1 MTAKPQN
8 RVFGKQKRQHTIIV
22 ASGDT
27 VRHMTVR
34 PWMAALAVCLV
45 GVFSIGYLLATS
57 YLVLRDDLIGAT
69 MARQARMQ
77 YDYEDRIAALRA
89 QVDRVTSR
97 QLLDQQVD
105 EEKVD
110 KLMEQQQ
117 ALSSRHGKL
126 DALLD
131 RAENSG
137 LMNKDV
143 TGANAAAAKGDHAEL
158 TGGLKSIEKLLS
170 SGRPADATPDNST
183 LAYVPAPETVADH
196 ADRVF
201 SRVTLS
207 LKHIEQDQLTRVRHL
222 TTGASETV
230 VVAEQDLVLT
240 PPEPVKVVAPEKA
253 SGLVPVE
260 DTKKNELEKRVEGF
274 IDDLIAQDVNSP
286 EFGKRVDAIAAMG
299 QKEIRDAAGQSN
311 RFLDRPV
318 RAMSTDTGVGADLLQ
333 LRKTVEELDPGRN
346 GKLIGGNDGFLS
358 KLFGGSPLKQYFRKY
373 QSSQSHIQGILK
385 SLSSGKDELLMDNAA
400 IDTERANLWNA
411 MGRLEQ
417 MIYLSKAMDT
427 KLEDKANEL
436 DHTDP
441 AKAKAIRETA
451 LFYVR
456 QRTQDLLTQMAV
468 TVQGYL
474 ALDLVKK
481 NNVELVKGVD
491 RASTTTVSALRTAV
505 TVAQALTNQKLVL
518 DQITAINTTTAG
530 LIDSTGQ
537 LLKSNTAAI
546 HEQAANSTIP
556 VETLQRAFQNIYDTM
571 DAIDTFK
578 LKALDSMKTTVNTL
592 SNEVE
597 KSKGY
602 IARAEGAA
610 QNQGGAVSETF
621 KLEAM

>member
-1 MTAKPQN
+1 MATETA
-8 RVFGKQKRQHTIIV
+8 
-22 ASGDT
+22 
-27 VRHMTVR
+27 
-34 PWMAALAVCLV
+34 
-45 GVFSIGYLLATS
+45 
-57 YLVLRDDLIGAT
+57 
-69 MARQARMQ
+69 
-77 YDYEDRIAALRA
+77 
-89 QVDRVTSR
+89 
-97 QLLDQQVD
+97 
-105 EEKVD
+105 
-110 KLMEQQQ
+110 
-117 ALSSRHGKL
+117 
-126 DALLD
+126 
-131 RAENSG
+131 
-137 LMNKDV
+137 
-143 TGANAAAAKGDHAEL
+143 
-158 TGGLKSIEKLLS
+158 
-170 SGRPADATPDNST
+170 
-183 LAYVPAPETVADH
+183 
-196 ADRVF
+196 
-201 SRVTLS
+201 
-207 LKHIEQDQLTRVRHL
+207 
-222 TTGASETV
+222 
-230 VVAEQDLVLT
+230 VAEQELVLT
-240 PPEPVKVVAPEKA
+240 PPGPVKVVAPEKA
-253 SGLVPVE
+253 AGLVPVD
-260 DTKKNELEKRVEGF
+260 DTKKNELEKRVDGF

-311 RFLDRPV
+311 RFLDRPI
-318 RAMSTDTGVGADLLQ
+318 RAMSSESGVGADLLA
-333 LRKTVEELDPGRN
+333 LRKTVEDLDPGRN
-346 GKLIGGNDGFLS
+346 GKLVGGNDGFLS

-373 QSSQSHIQGILK
+373 QSSQSHINGILK
-385 SLSSGKDELLMDNAA
+385 SLGSGKDELLMDNAA
-400 IDTERANLWNA
+400 IDTERANLWA
-411 MGRLEQ
+411 SMGRLEQ

-436 DHTDP
+436 DHSDP
-441 AKAKAIRETA
+441 AKAKAVRETA

-518 DQITAINTTTAG
+518 DQITALNTTTAG

-610 QNQGGAVSETF
+610 QNQGGAVSDTF